1 MQSSTQ
7 SQNYSF
13 DGEPFSEFCCT
24 YDGSTPEEAMINACN
39 AKIYESNSKG
49 WSYDLKNLVE
59 VCNSRVI
66 KKDIGTHGRLEIED
80 NGYAIYVSNQ
90 IPESRK
96 RFTIAHE
103 IGHILIIEALF
114 HKPKLLRSLRFP
126 IYWNK
131 VERLC
136 NIAADEITAPP
147 KDFIEK
153 IKNFGLTS
161 EGIHKVCKYYGIS
174 RDHFFVK
181 FTRIFKPSAI
191 ALCKSQSNK
200 SGKFTP
206 SVVSMRSSLSYLPL
220 KEGPITMNSI
230 MYNLIRATV
239 RNGQAWSNSLIG
251 KVNGKNTNIFR
262 LALLTYNSIHYKKK
276 NLTTLDGTDILERDY
291 GNNDIILFYLPLKQI
306 SNADDLI
313 AAMR

>member
-1 MQSSTQ
+1 MQSSTP
-7 SQNYSF
+7 SHNYSF
-13 DGEPFSEFCCT
+13 DSEPFSEFCCT
-24 YDGSTPEEAMINACN
+24 YDGATPEEAMINACN

-59 VCNSRVI
+59 VCNARVI
-66 KKDIGTHGRLEIED
+66 EKDIATHGRLEIED

-90 IPESRK
+90 IPDSRK

-126 IYWNK
+126 TYWNK

-136 NIAADEITAPP
+136 NAAADEITAPS
-147 KDFIEK
+147 KDFIEQ

-161 EGIHKVCKYYGIS
+161 EGIQKVCNYYGIS

-181 FTRIFKPSAI
+181 FTKIFKPSAI
-191 ALCKSQSNK
+191 ALCKSKSNK

-206 SVVSMRSSLSYLPL
+206 SIVSIRSSLSSLPL

-230 MYNLIRATV
+230 MQNLIRATV
-239 RNGQAWSNSLIG
+239 RNGQAWSNSLTG

-262 LALLTYNSIHYKKK
+262 LALLTSNSVQHKKK
-276 NLTTLDGTDILERDY
+276 NLTTLDGTDILERNY
-291 GNNDIILFYLPLKQI
+291 GNNDIMLFYLPLKQI